1 MKKLLTIVMALAFAI
16 QLSAQTL
23 TTVVGDSTATTSARE
38 IPAYV
43 YYNHSYSQSVYT
55 ASELG
60 FSGEIKGIGYYHSS
74 TQQTYNS
81 GTWKIYMKEVS
92 ESEPTSFLP
101 TDGFVEVYSGAV
113 TLPQGTGCVMINF
126 TTPFT
131 YSGGANLAV
140 IVVRDGDYDNHHYF
154 VTTSGN
160 ALLYNDDYD
169 AVSITAPPTYGSGYS
184 RAVTK
189 FEYEVPE
196 GFCFPVSN
204 LVASDILQNSA
215 SISWTA
221 DETATNF
228 GVAYKKASEEEWTV
242 ATENTTSLYW
252 SLAGL
257 ESYTEYQ
264 AKVWSICPE
273 DNSMEKI
280 VNFMT
285 LPTADNFISIPYSEN
300 FDDIDAF
307 TGWTAVNIGT
317 ENKWVIGTAL
327 NNTID
332 EADEPTDGG
341 ALYISNDNGVSNACT
356 ANGNS
361 AITTHIYSLINIE
374 EGNFYSM
381 TFDHK
386 LNTSSSYT
394 QVSLVPLNYEFTSS
408 LPADSYKIDTV
419 KNAGDNW
426 RNVFVEIPGNITPG
440 AYKLVFSYYR
450 GGYSTGNPPAAIDN
464 LEITSTNC
472 VKVTDFTHAFSE
484 DGTSVTMTVDVNDI
498 INEDAEYLVE
508 YKVGTEADWN
518 SVQST
523 TPVTI
528 SDIPYNSKITYRV
541 TAMCFGEEA
550 AIPSEQ
556 VSVFTPCNIISEF
569 PWNAELNDWH
579 VAEGASSAFRNA
591 PSCWFNINGGASG
604 FYFTNNTQSN
614 TTINYS
620 GAYGTSTSQFSDW
633 MITPAFELTGGERL
647 MFNYAL
653 NSSYYGNVPYPHIDI
668 YALNIEENDF
678 TYAYDTSDF
687 VLLQSVYNPTLTTEG
702 SIAEV
707 SLTELSGSY
716 RLAFAVRECSQSFKI
731 SNIQI
736 SEMPSCPDLYGF
748 TASLSATDAVAVS
761 YQTNNIT
768 DAGVLVS
775 YAAVEEGET
784 FDPNSGTTILI
795 ALDDELPIE
804 IDGLDEGTTYQFAA
818 QQACD
823 GTWSEVIEVTTPIVY
838 GIPFSATF
846 DTEETTPLVITESDN
861 NTNKWFIGTAANNTT
876 EVENGGALYVSAD
889 NGTTAG
895 YNNSTATDAYA
906 SILLSF
912 EEGAEFDISFDYK
925 AGGETYSS
933 DYLRAYLVPFGED
946 INETEHALIA
956 KKCSTN
962 GWLTQTTTKPALRGI
977 YSLVFYWY
985 NDDMSGNSP
994 AAIIDNISVTS
1005 RPCTGGIPVAITFA
1019 ENEEG
1024 NNIVVDIDDQ
1034 FNSSPSYILKYKTST
1049 ASEYTAITDLTAED
1063 FPYSIDDNIEFSTT
1077 YNIQVVVICNGEELP
1092 ATTHSFTTPCAKLG
1106 IPWSEDFSVDPL
1118 ISNCWTQRSQ
1128 LLPED
1133 GVISFADM
1141 NTGGGW
1147 GRTTRSIN
1155 GVSTTAAKIN
1165 IYGTGTR
1172 SWMFTPIF
1180 DLNDASL
1187 TYQISFDVALTDWNS
1202 SDAPEETGADDKL
1215 IVFAS
1220 TDGGATW
1227 DISNALVFADG
1238 DDDTEHNFSALTNQ
1252 FQRYS
1257 FKLVDSEENP
1267 LSGNVRFAFY
1277 TESTVSNNGDNDL
1290 FIDNLV
1296 VDEWSECPNPYNL
1309 EVNNTSI
1316 TSTSATFSFASMQ
1329 ASGWEYVIVE
1339 GIDADPAL
1347 GTPIATF
1354 TTNNVVATDL
1364 EPETIYTL
1372 AVRSVC
1378 EGDLT
1383 SNWLTTT
1390 FNTLPDAT
1398 AVPYQT
1404 SFSEETAN
1412 IAWVSTSSSTNA
1424 WTVGTA
1430 TATEEEGKAAY
1441 ISNNGSNYAATRNY
1455 NSTTAHLWKEFSFGE
1470 TTESFE
1476 LSFDWKVRGRRTSSG
1491 FNGGISVYLVDATV
1505 TPGTSTLSNPIV
1517 QLEGSDSWQNERVY
1531 LGNITGDKRLVFT
1544 ATGYTTDDELIA
1556 PAAIDNI
1563 NVFVSTC
1570 SPIDAN
1576 SVAVSSITPSSATIT
1591 WSDTDETHTS
1601 WNLYYKSESDNEYTV
1616 VVATET
1622 TFEINGLTPATPY
1635 SVYVTT
1641 NCGEDESIASE
1652 TISFTTE
1659 CDIIETFPYHEGFE
1673 STPLTCWTSE
1683 IVSGTANWGMAT
1695 SYSGGIPAT
1704 EGEQFIIYKATTRE
1718 ISARLTS
1725 PIFDLTSLS
1734 SPYVKFDYLVKAWSG
1749 DIDEFK
1755 VQYRT
1760 DETAEWVDLLHHTTS
1775 VDTWTNDSLAL
1786 PNASSTYQISILAIS
1801 DYGYGVAIDNLFVY
1815 DADAIIEEPEVIAPI
1830 VTTLAATAV
1839 DHQGATLNGTIT
1851 AGSEE
1856 ITAQGFMYKATA
1868 ATDWTTVNATGTT
1881 ISATLSALT
1890 AETEYT
1896 FKAFATTAT
1905 GTVEGEAMTFTTT
1918 AAPIVVTPPT
1928 VATLAATEITNA
1940 TATLNGTVTAGS
1952 EEITAQGFMYKAT
1965 AAADWTTVNATGTTI
1980 SATLSALTAETEYT
1994 FKAFATTATGTVEG
2008 TAMTFT
2014 TTAAPI
2020 VAPVVT
2026 TLAATEITNAT
2037 ATLNGTITAGSETIT
2052 AQGFMYKATAAAD
2065 WTTVNATGTTIS
2077 ATLSA
2082 LTAETEY
2089 TFKAFATTA
2098 TGTVEGTAMT
2108 FTTTAAPIVAP
2119 VVTTLAATAV
2129 DHESATL
2136 NGTITAGSETI
2147 TAQGFMYKATAAADW
2162 TTVNA
2167 TGETIS
2173 ATLTAL
2179 TAETEYTFK
2188 AFATTA
2194 TGTVEGEAMT
2204 FTTTAA
2210 PIVAPVV
2217 TTLAATEI
2225 TNATA
2230 KLNGTVTAGSEEI
2243 VAQGFMYKASNAADW
2258 TTVAAVGETMTLTV
2272 EGLEAELEYVFKA
2285 FATTASGTVEGEEL
2299 TFTT

>member
-74 TQQTYNS
+74 TQQTFNS

-113 TLPQGTGCVMINF
+113 TLPQETGCVMLNL

-140 IVVRDGDYDNHHYF
+140 VVVRDGSYDNHHYF

-160 ALLYNDDYD
+160 ALLYYDDYD
-169 AVSITAPPTYGSGYS
+169 AVSITAPPTSGNGYS

-228 GVAYKKASEEEWTV
+228 GVAYKKLSEEEWTV

-257 ESYTEYQ
+257 DSYTEYQ

-273 DNSMEKI
+273 DNSMDKI

-426 RNVFVEIPGNITPG
+426 RNVFVEIPGNTTPG

-450 GGYSTGNPPAAIDN
+450 GGYSTGTPPAAIDN

-472 VKVTDFTHAFSE
+472 AKVTDFTHAFSE

-528 SDIPYNSKITYRV
+528 TDLPYNSKITYRV

-604 FYFTNNTQSN
+604 FYFTSNTQSN

-653 NSSYYGNVPYPHIDI
+653 NSAYYGDVPYPHIDI

-687 VLLQSVYNPTLTTEG
+687 VLLQSVYNPTLTTQG
-702 SIAEV
+702 SLAEI

-823 GTWSEVIEVTTPIVY
+823 GAWSEVIEITTPIVY
-838 GIPFSATF
+838 GVPFSATF
-846 DTEETTPLVITESDN
+846 DTEETTPIVITESDN

-925 AGGETYSS
+925 AGGETYTY

-1092 ATTHSFTTPCAKLG
+1092 ATTHSFTTPCGKLG
-1106 IPWSEDFSVDPL
+1106 IPWSEDFTVDPL
-1118 ISNCWTQRSQ
+1118 TSDCWTQRSE

-1141 NTGGGW
+1141 NNGGGW

-1165 IYGTGTR
+1165 IYGTDNK

-1180 DLNDASL
+1180 DLNDASR

-1202 SDAPEETGADDKL
+1202 SEAPEETGADDKL

-1220 TDGGATW
+1220 TDGGETW
-1227 DISNALVFADG
+1227 DITNALVFADG

-1252 FQRYS
+1252 LQRYS

-1277 TESTVSNNGDNDL
+1277 TESTIGNNGDNDL

-1296 VDEWSECPNPYNL
+1296 VDEWSACPNPYNL

-1329 ASGWEYVIVE
+1329 ASGWEYVVVE
-1339 GIDADPAL
+1339 GTDADPAS

-1570 SPIDAN
+1570 SPIDVA
-1576 SVAVSSITPSSATIT
+1576 SVEVPSVETTSATIT

-1652 TISFTTE
+1652 TVSFTTE

-1704 EGEQFIIYKATTRE
+1704 EGEEFIIYKATTRE

-1725 PIFDLTSLS
+1725 PVFDLTSLS

-1815 DADAIIEEPEVIAPI
+1815 DADAIIEEPEVIAPV

-1896 FKAFATTAT
+1896 FKAFATTA
-1905 GTVEGEAMTFTTT
+1905 
-1918 AAPIVVTPPT
+1918 
-1928 VATLAATEITNA
+1928 
-1940 TATLNGTVTAGS
+1940 S
-1952 EEITAQGFMYKAT
+1952 
-1965 AAADWTTVNATGTTI
+1965 
-1980 SATLSALTAETEYT
+1980 
-1994 FKAFATTATGTVEG
+1994 
-2008 TAMTFT
+2008 
-2014 TTAAPI
+2014 
-2020 VAPVVT
+2020 
-2026 TLAATEITNAT
+2026 
-2037 ATLNGTITAGSETIT
+2037 
-2052 AQGFMYKATAAAD
+2052 
-2065 WTTVNATGTTIS
+2065 
-2077 ATLSA
+2077 
-2082 LTAETEY
+2082 
-2089 TFKAFATTA
+2089 
-2098 TGTVEGTAMT
+2098 GTVEGTAMT

-2167 TGETIS
+2167 TGTTISATLSALTAETEYTFKAFATTASGTVEGTAMTFTTTAAPIVAPVVTTLAATAVDHESAVLNGTITAGSETITAQGFMYKATAAADWTTVNATGTTIS

-2194 TGTVEGEAMT
+2194 SGTVEGTAMT
-2204 FTTTAA
+2204 FTTTAT
-2210 PIVAPVV
+2210 PIVAPTVV
-2217 TTLAATEI
+2217 TLAATEI

-2258 TTVAAVGETMTLTV
+2258 TTVAAVGETMSLTV
-2272 EGLEAELEYVFKA
+2272 EGL
-2285 FATTASGTVEGEEL
+2285 
-2299 TFTT
+2299 